1 MYINKNELPK
11 FWKTQWFR
19 LLFALAFF
27 VMAIIMLARPVD
39 METVEGS
46 KQTVIDM
53 FSALCNIITGMFW
66 VVSAITEHNSECIQA
81 LEKRVIQLEDKCIT
95 DIDEVG
101 PNHFVAKRRLGPD
114 KEVKPQPPK
123 SGSKVEKPK
132 NTVTVTITKD
142 GKTTEATYSA
152 EDFDLNKI
160 VRKALD

>member
-27 VMAIIMLARPVD
+27 IMALVLLARPAD
-39 METVEGS
+39 TETVEGLAN
-46 KQTVIDM
+46 TTADM
-53 FSALCNIITGMFW
+53 FSAVCNIITGMFW
-66 VVSAITEHNSECIQA
+66 ICSAIMEHNSDCIRA
-81 LEKRVIQLEDKCIT
+81 LEKRVIQLEDQCIT
-95 DIDEVG
+95 DIDEVE
-101 PNHFVAKRRLGPD
+101 PNHFVAKRYCGPD
-114 KEVKPQPPK
+114 KEEKPK
-123 SGSKVEKPK
+123 TGSKIEKPK
-132 NTVTVTITKD
+132 NTITVTITKD

>member
-1 MYINKNELPK
+1 MYINRNELPK

-27 VMAIIMLARPVD
+27 IMALILLARPAD
-39 METVEGS
+39 METAEGS

-66 VVSAITEHNSECIQA
+66 VVSAITEHNSACIQA
-81 LEKRVIQLEDKCIT
+81 LEKRVIHLEDQCIT
-95 DIDEVG
+95 DIEEVES
-101 PNHFVAKRRLGPD
+101 NHFVAKRRLGPD
-114 KEVKPQPPK
+114 KNEKPK
-123 SGSKVEKPK
+123 TGNKIEKPK
-132 NTVTVTITKD
+132 NTITVTITKD

>member
-27 VMAIIMLARPVD
+27 VMAIVALARPAD
-39 METVEGS
+39 METIEGLR
-46 KQTVIDM
+46 QVVGDL
-53 FSALCNIITGMFW
+53 FSALCNILTGMFW
-66 VVSAITEHNSECIQA
+66 VWSAVTEHNSDCIQA
-81 LEKRVIQLEDKCIT
+81 LEKRVIQLEDQCIT
-95 DIDEVG
+95 DIDEVE
-101 PNHFVAKRRLGPD
+101 PNHFVAKRRCGPD
-114 KEVKPQPPK
+114 KEEKPK
-123 SGSKVEKPK
+123 TGSKVEKLK
-132 NTVTVTITKD
+132 NTITVTITKD

>member
-1 MYINKNELPK
+1 MYINRNELPK

-27 VMAIIMLARPVD
+27 IMALVLLARPAD
-39 METVEGS
+39 METTEGA

-66 VVSAITEHNSECIQA
+66 VVSAITEHNSACIQA
-81 LEKRVIQLEDKCIT
+81 LEKRVIQLEDRCIT
-95 DIDEVG
+95 DIDEVE
-101 PNHFVAKRRLGPD
+101 PNHFVAKRYCGPD
-114 KEVKPQPPK
+114 KE
-123 SGSKVEKPK
+123 EKPK
-132 NTVTVTITKD
+132 NTITVTITKD